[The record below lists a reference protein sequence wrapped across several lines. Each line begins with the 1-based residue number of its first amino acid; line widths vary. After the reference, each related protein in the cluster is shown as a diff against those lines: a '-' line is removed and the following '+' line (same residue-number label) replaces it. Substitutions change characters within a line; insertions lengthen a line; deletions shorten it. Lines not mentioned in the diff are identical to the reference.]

1 MSGMPRPARVL
12 VTGAS
17 GFLGRYLVR
26 DLAEHGHTVVATGR
40 NLTALRALGDA
51 AADLIVGDLSVL
63 PEHRTDVDAV
73 IHAAALSTPWG
84 RRADFERANVA
95 GTRAALEF
103 AHRNGAR
110 RFVLVSSPSVY
121 AAPRDHLGL
130 READADPRNQLNEYI
145 RSKLAAER
153 LVIAAQARGVVPE
166 AVILRP
172 RGLIGVGDPSLV
184 PRLLRVYERIGVPV
198 FGDGTQLIDVTAVEN
213 VAAALRLSLDHGD
226 PRAGTYNI
234 TNGDP
239 RPFAA
244 LLDQLLDACGLP
256 PRHRRLNRRVAYA
269 AAGVLE
275 GVCGVLPTRPE
286 PPLTRYTVTTIAY
299 AQTLDISAARADLG
313 YEPLISLD
321 AALERIGAAYRAPS
335 ACAGHPAAGAPVQ
348 QSAPDAASP
357 RAGSAPVQAPLERT
371 APSAWGL
378 ARTAALHQG
387 DAPARLTR
395 YVCGSTHHELSA
407 MFRGA
412 PRERR
417 VFPSACYLFDDGAG
431 RRVLFDTGYAALPWD
446 TGTSGALYRRL
457 LPPAI
462 EPHQTIAAQLLA
474 DGIDPGS
481 VSHVVLSHAHPDHIG
496 GLGAFPDAEL
506 LLSEGVAMSLH
517 APKIREGVLGG
528 LLPDGWEARLQI
540 VCDASF
546 APAEVAPGVTLD
558 AFDPWGDGA
567 YRLIHLPGH
576 ARGHLGAL
584 VDDAVLLAGDASW
597 GAEFVPHARELRL
610 VPRMIQHQPHAYAR
624 TASLLGDAAGAGL
637 RVLFSHDTDDTRVVL
652 P

>member
-1 MSGMPRPARVL
+1 MSGMPHPARVL

-40 NLTALRALGDA
+40 NLTALRDLGDA

-84 RRADFERANVA
+84 RRRDFEHANVA
-95 GTRAALEF
+95 GTRAAIEF

-130 READADPRNQLNEYI
+130 RESDADPRNRLNEYI

-153 LVIAAQARGVVPE
+153 LVITAQARGVVPE

-198 FGDGTQLIDVTAVEN
+198 FGDGAQLIDVTAVEN
-213 VAAALRLSLDHGD
+213 VATALRLSLDHGD

-275 GVCGVLPTRPE
+275 GVCGILPTRPE

-299 AQTLDISAARADLG
+299 AQTLDISTARADLS

-321 AALERIGAAYRAPS
+321 AALDRIGAAYRATS

-357 RAGSAPVQAPLERT
+357 RAVGAPRHGGP
-371 APSAWGL
+371 
-378 ARTAALHQG
+378 
-387 DAPARLTR
+387 PARLTR
-395 YVCGSTHHELSA
+395 YVCGSTHHDLSA

-457 LPPAI
+457 LPPVI

-528 LLPDGWEARLQI
+528 LLPPGWEARLQI

-652 P
+652 A